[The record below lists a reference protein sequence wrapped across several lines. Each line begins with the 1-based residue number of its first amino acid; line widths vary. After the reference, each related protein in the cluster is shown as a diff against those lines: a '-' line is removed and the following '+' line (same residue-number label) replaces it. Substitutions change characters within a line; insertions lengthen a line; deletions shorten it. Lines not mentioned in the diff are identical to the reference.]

1 MMNPSDDQSPNS
13 SEFLPLNVRRVL
25 YIIGLISS
33 VMAPILGVTFPAYL
47 DPILQAGIILQGAA
61 LGTALANTA
70 KKH

>member
-1 MMNPSDDQSPNS
+1 MYPPDDQTPNS
-13 SEFLPLNVRRVL
+13 SEFLPLSVRRVL
-25 YIIGLISS
+25 YVIGLISS
-33 VMAPILGVTFPAYL
+33 VMAPILGVAFPAYL

>member
-1 MMNPSDDQSPNS
+1 MYPPDDQNPNS
-13 SEFLPLNVRRVL
+13 NTEFLPLSVRRVL
-25 YIIGLISS
+25 YVIGLISS